1 MDVRLR
7 AAVYQRVLTD
17 NIVGLDLEENPT
29 TKWHDE
35 AIGRGKLDE
44 GSGVVSHGH
53 PVVESTLSLFT
64 RDIDQKILSIANVF
78 RLLHQK
84 RRYEIE
90 DLPLWWT
97 WKHGYDDDKVEMTI
111 ALERMRRWIY
121 STGPFEV
128 ISLMRHAM
136 VAYYVLADEGLGNA
150 TAEILWNSDDI
161 IRYNDILR
169 SNAILKERD
178 KRWVGSRRYR
188 IFKNH

>member
-35 AIGRGKLDE
+35 AIGSEELDE
-44 GSGVVSHGH
+44 GSGVVSHGN
-53 PVVESTLSLFT
+53 VVVDPTLSLFT

-90 DLPLWWT
+90 ALPLWWT
-97 WKHGYDDDKVEMTI
+97 WKHGDDDG
-111 ALERMRRWIY
+111 R
-121 STGPFEV
+121 
-128 ISLMRHAM
+128 
-136 VAYYVLADEGLGNA
+136 N
-150 TAEILWNSDDI
+150 
-161 IRYNDILR
+161 
-169 SNAILKERD
+169 
-178 KRWVGSRRYR
+178 
-188 IFKNH
+188 